1 MALVVLSGS
10 GTLDREH
17 VGGKAWG
24 VDRMLAMGLPVPPA
38 FVLTTDECRR
48 FRDNGD
54 TLDEAAITALATGLT
69 QLQERTGRRLGDPD
83 SPLLV
88 SVRSGAARS
97 MPGMMDTILN
107 LGMTPDVQRAIADR
121 SGDPGHAADLTRRL
135 HEQFERVVGTAA
147 PESPIDQLRA
157 AAAAVLGSWMSER
170 AIAYRR
176 HHGIAEDPGTSVT
189 VQAMV
194 FGNLDATSG
203 TGVLFTR
210 NPLTGEAV
218 PYGQWLPGGQG
229 EDVVSGRFNALP
241 LSDLA
246 KTLPDV
252 HAELL
257 DCAQRLEAG
266 TGDVQDIEYTVESG
280 RLFLLQTR
288 AAKRSP
294 DAAIRIAVEMCTE
307 GAIDRAE
314 ALRRVTPTQVDI
326 VLRPRI
332 APAARATAVLL
343 ATGEPACPGI
353 GQGLVVGSCEEAE
366 DLADTGGSPVLAR
379 PTTDPDD
386 VSGMLVSTAIVTEIG
401 GATSHAAV
409 VSRELGTPCL
419 VGAGPGVVAKLTG
432 RQVTVDGTT
441 GEVFDGILP
450 VTEGSLD
457 DPALGKLLAWAGEVG
472 GSSGR
477 PQDVLRAAH
486 AALEADR

>member
-10 GTLDREH
+10 GDLDRDH

-24 VDRMLAMGLPVPPA
+24 IDRMLAMGLPVPPA

-48 FRDNGD
+48 FRENGG
-54 TLDEAAITALATGLT
+54 LGPEVLAALAEGLT
-69 QLQERTGRRLGDPD
+69 ELQDRTGRRLGDPAA
-83 SPLLV
+83 PLLV

-107 LGMTPDVQRAIADR
+107 LGMTPDVERAIAEQ
-121 SGDPGHAADLTRRL
+121 SGDPSYASDLLRRL
-135 HEQFERVVGTAA
+135 HEQFERVVGAAA
-147 PESPIDQLRA
+147 PAAPVDQLHA

-170 AIAYRR
+170 AVAYRR
-176 HHGIAEDPGTSVT
+176 HHGIADDPGTSVT

-194 FGNLDATSG
+194 FGNLDDSSG

-210 NPLTGEAV
+210 NPLTGENL
-218 PYGQWLPGGQG
+218 PYGQWLPRGQG

-241 LSDLA
+241 LAALA
-246 KTLPDV
+246 EQLPAV

-257 DCAQRLEAG
+257 DCAARLESSAA
-266 TGDVQDIEYTVESG
+266 DVQDIEYTVESG
-280 RLFLLQTR
+280 RLHLLQTR

-314 ALRRVTPTQVDI
+314 AVRRVTPAQVDI

-332 APAARATAVLL
+332 APAARASAVLL

-353 GQGLVVGSCEEAE
+353 GQGTVVGTCEEAE
-366 DLADTGGSPVLAR
+366 DLADDDGSPVLAR

-386 VSGMLVSTAIVTEIG
+386 VAGMLVSVGIVTEVG

-409 VSRELGTPCL
+409 VSRELGTPCVVG
-419 VGAGPGVVAKLTG
+419 VGAGVVEKLIG
-432 RQVTVDGTT
+432 RQVTVDGTA
-441 GEVFDGILP
+441 GEVYEGHLP
-450 VTEGSLD
+450 VVPGSAD
-457 DPALGKLLAWAGEVG
+457 DPALVTLLAWAGELG
-472 GSSGR
+472 GGTGAPR
-477 PQDVLRAAH
+477 AVLAAAH
-486 AALEADR
+486 EALA